1 MNKTIDERKC
11 IPGGDKFNLIRRL
24 PRKGKLRGDEATRK
38 MGRNLEGRS
47 LNFTLKKNITN
58 NKYILI
64 INLGI

>member
-47 LNFTLKKNITN
+47 FNFTL
-58 NKYILI
+58 
-64 INLGI
+64 